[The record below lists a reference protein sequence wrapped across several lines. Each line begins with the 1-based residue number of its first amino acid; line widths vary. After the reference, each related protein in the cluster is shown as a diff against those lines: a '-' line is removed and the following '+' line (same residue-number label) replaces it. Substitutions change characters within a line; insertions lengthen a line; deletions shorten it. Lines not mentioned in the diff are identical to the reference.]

1 VQKTALGWIGPLYCL
16 FVFPGSGPEA
26 MGMKPMEIK
35 VNVDEKSGKITQLT
49 VSADGVDM
57 AAIQK
62 ALSSIS
68 KNLSQPGAPVSEP
81 EAMESK
87 LAELLADK
95 HKYTIKERL
104 RMFLKYEF
112 RGEWF
117 TTVQVKEKYGAMY
130 GEEIKLST
138 VSTYLTRLFNEG
150 YLERRGNRVEREY
163 HVIAVNI
170 EEKAVERAAQRPAQP

>member
-1 VQKTALGWIGPLYCL
+1 
-16 FVFPGSGPEA
+16 

-81 EAMESK
+81 ESMESK
-87 LAELLADK
+87 LAELMADK
-95 HKYTIKERL
+95 LKYTLKERL

-112 RGEWF
+112 NSQWF
-117 TTVQVKEKYGAMY
+117 TTVQVKEKYDAMY
-130 GEEIKLST
+130 GEEIKIST
-138 VSTYLTRLFNEG
+138 VSTYMTRLFNEG
-150 YLERRGNRVEREY
+150 YLERRGNRIEREY

-170 EEKAVERAAQRPAQP
+170 EDKVVERAVQRPART